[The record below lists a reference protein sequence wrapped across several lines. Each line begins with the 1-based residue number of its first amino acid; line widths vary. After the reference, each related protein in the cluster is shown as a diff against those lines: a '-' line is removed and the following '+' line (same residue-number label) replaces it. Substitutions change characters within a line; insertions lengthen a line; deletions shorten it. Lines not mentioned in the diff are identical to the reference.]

1 MTHDP
6 VQTWAGDFGDEY
18 TQRCSADEARIRKRV
33 RMWARWLDAFGT
45 REPRSICEV
54 GCNLGLN
61 QRALQRLTD
70 AELFAVEP
78 NDSARKSVVEDG
90 ILPESHIRG
99 GRGEDLPFETASMEL
114 VFTNGVL
121 IHVHPDNLGQVAD
134 EMYRVSSRFIL
145 VSEYFNADPVE
156 LEYRGLSGHLWKR
169 DFAGF
174 FLDRFKDL
182 EVVADGFLWK
192 RSIGIDNATWALMEK
207 RG

>member
-6 VQTWAGDFGDEY
+6 VNTWAGDFGDEY
-18 TQRCSADEARIRKRV
+18 TQRCSPDEARIRKRV

-90 ILPESHIRG
+90 ILPESHIRY
-99 GRGEDLPFETASMEL
+99 GRGEDLPFDTASMEL

-134 EMYRVSSRFIL
+134 EMHRVSSRFIL
-145 VSEYFNADPVE
+145 VSEYFNAEPVE

-182 EVVADGFLWK
+182 EVIADGFLWK
-192 RSIGIDNATWALMEK
+192 RTIGIDNATWALMEK

>member
-1 MTHDP
+1 MHDP
-6 VQTWAGDFGDEY
+6 VDTWAGDFGDAY
-18 TQRCSADEARIRKRV
+18 TERCSAEESRIRKRT
-33 RMWARWLDAFGT
+33 RMWARWLDSFGS
-45 REPRSICEV
+45 REPRSILEV

-61 QRALQRLTD
+61 QRALQQLTD

-78 NDSARKSVVEDG
+78 NDSARQTVLSDG
-90 ILPESHIRG
+90 VMDETHIRA
-99 GRGEDLPFETASMEL
+99 GRGENLPFDTGSMEL

-134 EMYRVSSRFIL
+134 EMYRVSSRYIL
-145 VSEYFNADPVE
+145 VSEYFNAEPVE

-174 FLDRFKDL
+174 FLDRFSDL

-192 RSIGIDNATWALMEK
+192 RTIGIDNATWALMEK
-207 RG
+207 RA